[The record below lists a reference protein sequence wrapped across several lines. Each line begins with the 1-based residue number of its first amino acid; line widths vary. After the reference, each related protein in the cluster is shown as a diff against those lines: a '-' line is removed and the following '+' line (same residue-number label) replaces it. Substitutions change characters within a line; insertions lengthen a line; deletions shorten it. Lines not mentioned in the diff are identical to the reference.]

1 MIIKS
6 IHKVRKYLDEKL
18 PQHDFV
24 CRKSQR
30 KLVDTTI
37 QQVKET
43 NLIIEFV
50 KDLRKDSL
58 QNRHWMQIFDLIK
71 APHLKT

>member
-37 QQVKET
+37 
-43 NLIIEFV
+43 
-50 KDLRKDSL
+50 
-58 QNRHWMQIFDLIK
+58 
-71 APHLKT
+71 